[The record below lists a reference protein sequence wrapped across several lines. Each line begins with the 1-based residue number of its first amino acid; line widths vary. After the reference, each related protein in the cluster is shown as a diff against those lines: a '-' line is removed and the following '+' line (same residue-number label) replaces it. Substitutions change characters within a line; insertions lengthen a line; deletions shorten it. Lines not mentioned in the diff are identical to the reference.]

1 MYMNTGSTIDRQWK
15 NTKKVWENKGYKSFG
30 IEFIIRLVLIT
41 LPFLDIGLYLRNI
54 FQGKDRLLARKTVT
68 DIYVVVN
75 MMLPGTVLFFGW
87 YECELVVWICAYFGI
102 MTLVALLSRTLLDD
116 IIPSAISYKRNII
129 CLFLNYLQFVLL
141 FAVFY
146 LALAPGGFH
155 FGDGKTALNGLNAI
169 YLSFEVFT
177 SVGFGDIVPQT
188 KTTYCILIA
197 QMIMQLIFVYILF
210 ATFVTKMYDDTFYN
224 KQKTKNR

>member
-1 MYMNTGSTIDRQWK
+1 MLF
-15 NTKKVWENKGYKSFG
+15 VVFC
-30 IEFIIRLVLIT
+30 
-41 LPFLDIGLYLRNI
+41 
-54 FQGKDRLLARKTVT
+54 LA
-68 DIYVVVN
+68 
-75 MMLPGTVLFFGW
+75 
-87 YECELVVWICAYFGI
+87 
-102 MTLVALLSRTLLDD
+102 VALG
-116 IIPSAISYKRNII
+116 
-129 CLFLNYLQFVLL
+129 V
-141 FAVFY
+141 
-146 LALAPGGFH
+146 FH
-155 FGDGKTALNGLNAI
+155 FGDVQTELNCLNAI

>member
-1 MYMNTGSTIDRQWK
+1 MNTGSTIKRQWK

-30 IEFIIRLVLIT
+30 IEFIIRLILIT
-41 LPFLDIGLYLRNI
+41 LPFLDFGLYLRNF
-54 FQGKDRLLARKTVT
+54 FQGKDKLLARKIVT
-68 DIYVVVN
+68 DIYVVAN
-75 MMLPGTVLFFGW
+75 MMLPGAVLHFGW
-87 YECELVVWICAYFGI
+87 YKCELVVWICAYFGI
-102 MTLVALLSRTLLDD
+102 MTLVALLARTLLDD
-116 IIPSAISYKRNII
+116 IIPAAISYKRNII

-155 FGDGKTALNGLNAI
+155 FGDDKFVLNGLNAI

-188 KTTYCILIA
+188 GIGYCILIG
-197 QMIMQLIFVYILF
+197 QMIIQLIFVYILF
-210 ATFVTKMYDDTFYN
+210 ATFVPKMYDDTFYN
-224 KQKTKNR
+224 KQKTKK